1 MQNLLLTVRFMELP
15 VMHQPYRRIV
25 KKNGQCDLR
34 YIGETGRRSRFWKDP
49 FNTFLDAPWPLHLL
63 ILVSIVVGIC
73 LFFAVMW
80 WLIAVYHG
88 DTNLTNNENCNLSCI
103 EECNLTCVGCVHS
116 FSSAFLFSLE
126 TQTTIGY
133 GLRVVHDHCTAGIIL
148 LLIQSIMGM
157 ITHSVLVGCIYAKI
171 SRPEKRARTIQFSK
185 YAIIAL
191 REGQLCLMYRIG
203 DICCSNGIVGSNVTA
218 KYIKRSTTEEGEII
232 LLHQTKFPVQVDSAG
247 KTPFLTSPL
256 AILVYHT
263 IDEKSPLYNV
273 SREDLSRE
281 EFEIVVILEGTFET
295 TGQPFQARR
304 SYLPSEI
311 YWGYNF
317 LPIISLSSSGYGYEI
332 DFSRPFLLPF
342 EEKKVGKKKK

>member
-1 MQNLLLTVRFMELP
+1 MQKGRNLVVFLLTTTTNLG
-15 VMHQPYRRIV
+15 I
-25 KKNGQCDLR
+25 KKTILTSSILEPDQ
-34 YIGETGRRSRFWKDP
+34 KP
-49 FNTFLDAPWPLHLL
+49 L
-63 ILVSIVVGIC
+63 ILVMG
-73 LFFAVMW
+73 
-80 WLIAVYHG
+80 
-88 DTNLTNNENCNLSCI
+88 
-103 EECNLTCVGCVHS
+103 
-116 FSSAFLFSLE
+116 
-126 TQTTIGY
+126 TTIQ
-133 GLRVVHDHCTAGIIL
+133 TASREVTSGKKLQKKENHEEKIIL
-148 LLIQSIMGM
+148 KEQ
-157 ITHSVLVGCIYAKI
+157 VGCIYAKI

-332 DFSRPFLLPF
+332 DFSRFHLIKELPTPLCSSKQLV
-342 EEKKVGKKKK
+342 EGKSKHTQDHKN